1 MGRGTVDPVDKGQKD
16 TGNVL
21 ERNAGTIVS
30 ATIRMKRPMSQVGK
44 LHRESKVK
52 SLQVRLGENGNQ
64 VQRIRMNRVDEDA
77 EDAEDAED

>member
-21 ERNAGTIVS
+21 ERNACTIVT

-44 LHRESKVK
+44 LHLESKVK

-64 VQRIRMNRVDEDA
+64 VQSKFRGSE
-77 EDAEDAED
+77 